1 MYVGNEKGKGMA
13 VRQDKW
19 ENWAKFFASRSN
31 RPLPALEQDQDY
43 SGIPASLAK
52 SLAIFQLGE
61 SGGGTIIKQSLHNN
75 LPGTNEYYAA
85 AMALFVE
92 EEHRHA
98 NILAMCVRQLG
109 GRLIRDNWTAKLFV
123 FARRLIG
130 LRLKVVVLLA
140 AEVIGL
146 CYYHLLAIHLPP
158 SRLRDQLLEI
168 VEDERSHLY
177 FHCDFLRGQT
187 ATRWRR
193 SLFVVVWRCVM
204 FSAAIVVAIDHRNS
218 IRDLDI
224 GLRTVLQR
232 WKSYSGLAE
241 ALVVSEFTP
250 SSGAN
255 RNPSPVE
262 STSGGSARVN

>member
-1 MYVGNEKGKGMA
+1 MSTS
-13 VRQDKW
+13 QDKW
-19 ENWAKFFASRSN
+19 ENWAKFFLNRSN
-31 RPLPALEQDQDY
+31 RVLPALEQDRDY
-43 SGIPASLAK
+43 SSLPASLAK

-61 SGGGTIIKQSLHNN
+61 SGGGTIIKQSLHND

-109 GRLIRDNWTAKLFV
+109 GELIRSNWTAKLFV

-140 AEVIGL
+140 AEVVGL
-146 CYYHLLAIHLPP
+146 CYYHLLAVQLPP
-158 SRLRDQLLEI
+158 SRLRDQLLDI

-177 FHCDFLRGQT
+177 FHCDFLRSQT
-187 ATRWRR
+187 PTRWRKR
-193 SLFVVVWRCVM
+193 LFIVVWRAVM
-204 FSAAIVVAIDHRNS
+204 FSAAIVVAIDHRKA

-224 GLRTVLQR
+224 GVRKVLQR
-232 WKSYSGLAE
+232 WQSYSGLAE
-241 ALVVSEFTP
+241 SLVTADASEF
-250 SSGAN
+250 GAKTSVTDAGAVGK
-255 RNPSPVE
+255 RVE
-262 STSGGSARVN
+262 NGLK

>member
-1 MYVGNEKGKGMA
+1 MA
-13 VRQDKW
+13 TSNDKW
-19 ENWAKFFASRSN
+19 ENWAKFFVARSN
-31 RPLPALEQDQDY
+31 RELPTLEQDQDY
-43 SGIPASLAK
+43 AAIPPSLAR

-61 SGGGTIIKQSLHNN
+61 SGGGTIIKQALHNN
-75 LPGTNEYYAA
+75 LPGTNEYFAA

-140 AEVIGL
+140 AEVVGL
-146 CYYHLLAIHLPP
+146 CYYHLLAVQLPP
-158 SRLRDQLLEI
+158 SRLRDQLLDI

-177 FHCDFLRGQT
+177 FHCDFLRDQT
-187 ATRWRR
+187 KTPWRKR
-193 SLFVVVWRCVM
+193 IFRVTWRLVM
-204 FSAAIVVAIDHRNS
+204 ASAAIVVAIDHRHA

-224 GLRTVLQR
+224 GVRKVLQR
-232 WKSYSGLAE
+232 WKSYSALAE
-241 ALVVSEFTP
+241 ALVVADSSEL
-250 SSGAN
+250 GAL
-255 RNPSPVE
+255 RSV
-262 STSGGSARVN
+262 GGVTATGN

>member
-1 MYVGNEKGKGMA
+1 MA
-13 VRQDKW
+13 TATDKW
-19 ENWAKFFASRSN
+19 ETWAKFFVGRSN

-43 SGIPASLAK
+43 SVIPASLAR

-61 SGGGTIIKQSLHNN
+61 SGGGTIVKQALHNR
-75 LPGTNEYYAA
+75 LSGTNEYYAA

-109 GRLIRDNWTAKLFV
+109 GTLIQSNWTARLFV

-140 AEVIGL
+140 AEVVGL
-146 CYYHLLAIHLPP
+146 CYYHLLAVKLPP

-177 FHCDFLRGQT
+177 FHCDFLRSQT
-187 ATRWRR
+187 PSRWHKRV
-193 SLFVVVWRCVM
+193 FVCVWRVVM
-204 FSAAIVVAIDHRNS
+204 ASAAIVVAIDHRAA
-218 IRDLDI
+218 IKDLDI
-224 GLRTVLQR
+224 GLDKVLQR

-241 ALVVSEFTP
+241 ALVVADTAELSAIRTP
-250 SSGAN
+250 DDNSMGVKRLESG
-255 RNPSPVE
+255 
-262 STSGGSARVN
+262 

>member
-1 MYVGNEKGKGMA
+1 MA
-13 VRQDKW
+13 TATCKW
-19 ENWAKFFASRSN
+19 ENWAKFFVGRSN
-31 RPLPALEQDQDY
+31 RPLPALKQDKDY
-43 SGIPASLAK
+43 SALPPSLAR

-61 SGGGTIIKQSLHNN
+61 SGGGTIIKQALHSR

-109 GRLIRDNWTAKLFV
+109 GTLIRNNWTARLFV

-140 AEVIGL
+140 AEVVGL
-146 CYYHLLAIHLPP
+146 CYYHLLAVKLPP

-177 FHCDFLRGQT
+177 FHCDFLRSQT
-187 ATRWRR
+187 PSRWRKR
-193 SLFVVVWRCVM
+193 VFVCLWRAVM
-204 FSAAIVVAIDHRNS
+204 ASAAVVVAIDHWKA
-218 IRDLDI
+218 IKDLDI
-224 GLRTVLQR
+224 GLKTVLQR
-232 WKSYSGLAE
+232 WQCYSSLAE
-241 ALVVSEFTP
+241 ALVVAETSEF
-250 SSGAN
+250 
-255 RNPSPVE
+255 
-262 STSGGSARVN
+262 SAKTLEIAI